1 MSNQKISLILRLI
14 SLGTTKRRQYYYK
27 RVADAL
33 LNCQPVVGKPTYF
46 YRIIMTLTCPLPE
59 EQNTR
64 GRKIYPPEESVQG
77 FGILTSKE
85 IPKVCKNN
93 YNFE

>member
-1 MSNQKISLILRLI
+1 MTILFL
-14 SLGTTKRRQYYYK
+14 SGTTKRRQYYYK

-33 LNCQPVVGKPTYF
+33 LNCHPIVGQCSYF
-46 YRIIMTLTCPLPE
+46 YKIIMTLTCPLPE

-64 GRKIYPPEESVQG
+64 GRKIYPPEDFPQG

-85 IPKVCKNN
+85 IPKV
-93 YNFE
+93 YFYLFF